1 MENISYRNVEI
12 NGGFWKQKQEI
23 NRKISAHAVY
33 DRFYDTGR
41 IAAFNVNWKEGD
53 PHCPHIYWDS
63 DVAKWIEGA
72 AAILNKEHITEFE
85 EKIES
90 LIDKIEE
97 NQQPD
102 GYFNIYYI
110 LFGEGQ
116 RFVDRKCHELY
127 CLGHLIEAAV
137 EYYLVTGRD
146 KFLNAMKKY
155 VDLVYDIFCVR
166 DSAEFT
172 TPGHE
177 EIELALFK
185 LYRVTKDKKHLE
197 LAMFFLN
204 KRGNNPK
211 DDSLRERYQM
221 SYAQSHLPVR
231 EQFTAEGHAVRA
243 VYLFTAMA
251 DAAREIKDPE
261 LIHACE
267 KLFSNITEKR
277 MYITGGLGQTHNGE
291 AFSIDYHLPNETAY
305 NETCASI
312 GMVFF
317 CQRMLEITGDAKYAD
332 VIEKEIYNGA
342 LSGVSLDGKEFRYTN
357 PLSVNMKNRSKDPST
372 NMRDWFPSTKR
383 SEIFKTSC
391 CPPNIIRFIAMMG
404 DNIYSV
410 DADTYYVHQ
419 FINSKTDKVSVTTD
433 FPNHSIVKIHADV
446 KELRVRIPAWCDNFQ
461 CNRHYTTEN
470 GYAVITDTAGEIE
483 INLNLTPVLME
494 ANSLV
499 ADNAGKVA
507 LMYGPMVYCIEGV
520 DQKEKLSQLYIDGNL
535 HTRMEF
541 SERFGVNTFIAKGF
555 KKTNSGLYSKYNREN
570 YEETSLQ
577 FIPYFGSANRGE
589 TDMQVWVKVK

>member
-1 MENISYRNVEI
+1 MKNISYRDVEI
-12 NGGFWKQKQEI
+12 NGGFWKNKQEI
-23 NRKISAHAVY
+23 NRKISINAVY
-33 DRFYDTGR
+33 DRFCDTGR
-41 IAAFNVNWKEGD
+41 IAAFNVNWQEGE
-53 PHCPHIYWDS
+53 PNPPHIYWDS
-63 DVAKWIEGA
+63 DVAKWLEGA
-72 AAILNKEHITEFE
+72 AAILSKENIAELE
-85 EKIES
+85 EKIER
-90 LIDKIEE
+90 LVDKIAE

-116 RFVDRKCHELY
+116 RFIDRKCHELY

-137 EYYLVTGRD
+137 EYYLVTGRE

-155 VDLVYDIFCVR
+155 VDLVYDIFCMK

-177 EIELALFK
+177 EIELALLK
-185 LYRVTKDKKHLE
+185 LYRVTRDPKHLE

-211 DDSLRERYQM
+211 DDSLRDRYQM

-231 EQFTAEGHAVRA
+231 QQHTAEGHAVRA

-251 DAAREIKDPE
+251 DAASQTKDPE
-261 LIHACE
+261 LINACE
-267 KLFSNITEKR
+267 KIFSNITEKR

-291 AFSIDYHLPNETAY
+291 AFSIDYLLPNEVAY

-312 GMVFF
+312 GIVFF

-332 VIEKEIYNGA
+332 VIEKQIYNGA
-342 LSGVSLDGKEFRYTN
+342 LSGVSLDGKQFRYTN
-357 PLSVNMKNRSKDPST
+357 PLSVDMDNRVKEPST
-372 NMRDWFPSTKR
+372 NMRDWFPAAQR

-391 CPPNIIRFIAMMG
+391 CPPNILRFIAMLG
-404 DNIYSV
+404 DNIYGV
-410 DADTYYVHQ
+410 DGDTCYVHQ
-419 FINSKTDKVSVTTD
+419 FISSKTDKISVTTD
-433 FPNHSIVKIHADV
+433 FPNSSIVKICADA

-461 CNRHYTTEN
+461 CSKPYTVEK
-470 GYAVITDTAGEIE
+470 GYAVITDLAGEIE
-483 INLNLTPVLME
+483 INLNLAPVLME

-507 LMYGPMVYCIEGV
+507 LMYGPVVYCIESV
-520 DQKEKLSQLYIDGNL
+520 DHDAKLSQLYIDGQL
-535 HTRMEF
+535 QAHMEF
-541 SERFGVNTFIAKGF
+541 SAQFGVHIIAAKGYT
-555 KKTNSGLYSKYNREN
+555 KKNSGLYSKYNSEN
-570 YEETSLQ
+570 YAETTLH
-577 FIPYFGSANRGE
+577 FIPYFGCANRGQC
-589 TDMQVWVKVK
+589 DMQVWVKVK

>member
-72 AAILNKEHITEFE
+72 AAILNKEHIAEFE
-85 EKIES
+85 EKIER

-251 DAAREIKDPE
+251 DAAREKKDPE

-317 CQRMLEITGDAKYAD
+317 CQRMLEITGNAKYAD

-357 PLSVNMKNRSKDPST
+357 PLSVNMENRSKDPST
-372 NMRDWFPSTKR
+372 NMRDYCVKAR
-383 SEIFKTSC
+383 
-391 CPPNIIRFIAMMG
+391 
-404 DNIYSV
+404 V
-410 DADTYYVHQ
+410 DTVTQREVDDT
-419 FINSKTDKVSVTTD
+419 ITTTVGYCGFCD
-433 FPNHSIVKIHADV
+433 FSSQNP
-446 KELRVRIPAWCDNFQ
+446 Q
-461 CNRHYTTEN
+461 
-470 GYAVITDTAGEIE
+470 TAT
-483 INLNLTPVLME
+483 LT
-494 ANSLV
+494 A
-499 ADNAGKVA
+499 
-507 LMYGPMVYCIEGV
+507 C
-520 DQKEKLSQLYIDGNL
+520 Q
-535 HTRMEF
+535 
-541 SERFGVNTFIAKGF
+541 
-555 KKTNSGLYSKYNREN
+555 
-570 YEETSLQ
+570 
-577 FIPYFGSANRGE
+577 
-589 TDMQVWVKVK
+589 

>member
-1 MENISYRNVEI
+1 MKNISYRDVEI
-12 NGGFWKQKQEI
+12 NGGFWKNKQDI
-23 NRKISAHAVY
+23 NRNISVNAVY
-33 DRFYDTGR
+33 DRFCDTGR
-41 IAAFNVNWKEGD
+41 IAAFNVNWKDGE
-53 PHCPHIYWDS
+53 PNPPHIYWDS
-63 DVAKWIEGA
+63 DVAKWIEGT
-72 AAILNKEHITEFE
+72 AAILNKENIAGLE

-90 LIDKIEE
+90 LVDKIVE

-155 VDLVYDIFCVR
+155 ADLVYDIFYVK

-185 LYRVTKDKKHLE
+185 LYRVTREKKYLD
-197 LAMFFLN
+197 LAIYFLD

-211 DDSLRERYQM
+211 DNSLRDRYQM

-231 EQFTAEGHAVRA
+231 KQFTAEGHAVRA

-251 DAAREIKDPE
+251 DAAQETKDPE
-261 LIHACE
+261 LINACE
-267 KLFSNITEKR
+267 QLFCNITEKR
-277 MYITGGLGQTHNGE
+277 MYITGGLGQAHNGE
-291 AFSIDYHLPNETAY
+291 AFSIDYLLPNEVAY

-317 CQRMLEITGDAKYAD
+317 CQRMLEITGEAKYAD

-342 LSGVSLDGKEFRYTN
+342 LSGVSLDGKGFRYTN
-357 PLSVNMKNRSKDPST
+357 PLSVDMDNRRKDPST

-383 SEIFKTSC
+383 SEIFQCSC
-391 CPPNIIRFIAMMG
+391 CPPNVIRFIAMIG
-404 DNIYSV
+404 DNVYSV
-410 DADTYYVHQ
+410 DGDTYYIHQ
-419 FINSKTDKVSVTTD
+419 FINSKTDKISMITD
-433 FPNHSIVKIHADV
+433 FPNSSIVRINASV
-446 KELRVRIPAWCDNFQ
+446 KELRVRIPAWCDHFQ
-461 CNRHYTTEN
+461 CNRQYTVEK
-470 GYAVITDTAGEIE
+470 GYAVITDTAGEVE
-483 INLNLTPVLME
+483 INLNLAPVLME
-494 ANSLV
+494 TNSLV
-499 ADNAGKVA
+499 AANAGKAA
-507 LMYGPMVYCIEGV
+507 LMYGPIVYCIEGV
-520 DQKEKLSQLYIDGNL
+520 DHGDKLSQLYIDGNL
-535 HTRMEF
+535 NARMEF
-541 SERFGVNTFIAKGF
+541 SEFFGVNTITAKGF
-555 KKTNSGLYSKYNREN
+555 KKKNSELYSRYSSKNF
-570 YEETSLQ
+570 EETTLR
-577 FIPYFGSANRGE
+577 FIPYFSSANRGE
-589 TDMQVWVKVK
+589 SDMQVWVKVK